1 MVKNMENKR
10 SNTLFI
16 KCIGDNET
24 ILFAGHEL
32 AKYIQKMDTSKT
44 VLVEI
49 TQACEYKE
57 ETTIWLGLNE
67 HITVHGLNIEIKDS
81 LTDCIYI
88 DIMQSAGIILGVNP
102 RSVLLGVY
110 QFLTQAGCR
119 WIRPGEDGEIIPEK
133 CFEGIEVHSEKE
145 ASYKH
150 RGVCIEGANSLE
162 NVLDMVD
169 WLPKIGCNSYFIQ
182 FRESFTFFE
191 RWYTHK
197 YNPFMEQGKFTIEN
211 ARALVEIIIK
221 EIKKRGLVYH
231 AVGHGWTCEP
241 FGLEG
246 TGWDPKEYDLSP
258 EITKNFALV
267 NGKREVWQGIPINTN
282 LCYSDDAV
290 RDIVIKDIV
299 GYLEKHKEVDL
310 LHFWLADGFNNHCEC
325 ENCVKFSPSDIY
337 VKMLNELDKQL
348 SEKGINTK
356 IVFLIYF
363 ELLWPPQTE
372 KIQNEDRFILM
383 FAPISRTYSQ
393 PYATEVEMG
402 ELPPYIRNNITLP
415 KGIEENM
422 SFLYAWEKQFKGDSF
437 DFDYHLYYDHY
448 NDPGNYAVSKILY
461 TDIKNL
467 KSMGLNGLISC
478 QVQRVFLPTAFP
490 TYVIGKTLWDDSIEF
505 EELAK
510 DYFIHAFGE
519 DGMLCKE
526 YLSQLS
532 AAFNPPYMRDEI
544 EQISKE
550 AAEEFSKIPDI
561 IQEFSEIIKKN
572 LHHQEENIAKSWS
585 YMEYHSKICR
595 MLASILACKAKDD
608 KEKMLNQWALLK
620 EYVLKNEA
628 DFQEAFDVQMF
639 ISTLNSKF
647 E

>member
-1 MVKNMENKR
+1 MNKV
-10 SNTLFI
+10 FI
-16 KCIGDNET
+16 RCVGDNKT
-24 ILFAGHEL
+24 IIFAGHEL
-32 AKYIQKMDTSKT
+32 SKYIKKMDKSKT

-49 TQACEYKE
+49 SQACEYRNE
-57 ETTIWLGLNE
+57 ENTIWLGLDK
-67 HITVHGLNIEIKDS
+67 HFIIQDLHTEIQEG
-81 LTDCIYI
+81 LTDCIHI
-88 DIMQSAGIILGVNP
+88 DIKQSSGIISGVNP

-119 WIRPGEDGEIIPEK
+119 WIRPRESGEIIPEK
-133 CFEGIEVHSEKE
+133 CFRDIEVHISKE
-145 ASYKH
+145 ASFKH

-162 NVLDMVD
+162 NVLDMID

-182 FRESFTFFE
+182 FREAFTFFE

-197 YNPFMEQGKFTIEN
+197 YNPYMESGKFTIED
-211 ARALVEIIIK
+211 ARSLVEIVKK
-221 EIKKRGLVYH
+221 EISKRGLIYH

-246 TGWDPKEYDLSP
+246 TGWDPKEYDLGP

-282 LCYSDDAV
+282 LCYSNAAV
-290 RDIVIKDIV
+290 REIMIQDIVS
-299 GYLEKHKEVDL
+299 YLEKHKEVDL
-310 LHFWLADGFNNHCEC
+310 LHFWLADGYNNHCEC
-325 ENCVKFSPSDIY
+325 ENCVKIAPSDIY
-337 VKMLNELDKQL
+337 VKMLNELDQHL
-348 SEKGINTK
+348 SEKGIKTK

-393 PYATEVEMG
+393 PYSTKGTMG
-402 ELPPYIRNNITLP
+402 VLPPYIRNHITLP
-415 KGIEENM
+415 KSIEENM
-422 SFLYAWEKQFKGDSF
+422 SFLLAWKKQFKGDSF

-448 NDPGNYAVSKILY
+448 NDPANYSISKILH
-461 TDIKNL
+461 TDIVSL

-478 QVQRVFLPTAFP
+478 QVQRAFFPAAFP
-490 TYVIGKTLWDDSIEF
+490 TYVMGKTLWDDTLQF

-510 DYFIHAFGE
+510 DYFMHTFGV

-532 AAFNPPYMRDEI
+532 VAFNPPYMRNET
-544 EQISKE
+544 EQINKE
-550 AAEEFSKIPDI
+550 AAEGFSKIPDMIQAFSKI
-561 IQEFSEIIKKN
+561 IVKN
-572 LHHQEENIAKSWS
+572 LQHEDKCISKSWR
-585 YMEYHSKICR
+585 YLEYHSNICCQ
-595 MLASILACKAKDD
+595 LASVLVCKANGDN
-608 KEKMLNQWALLK
+608 EKMRKLWFSLK

-628 DFQEAFDVQMF
+628 CFQEAFDVQMF
-639 ISTLNSKF
+639 ISTLEGKI
-647 E
+647 EK

>member
-1 MVKNMENKR
+1 MGIERRNLV
-10 SNTLFI
+10 LI

-24 ILFAGHEL
+24 IIFAGHEL
-32 AKYIQKMDTSKT
+32 SKYIERMDPGNTAT
-44 VLVEI
+44 VEI
-49 TQACEYKE
+49 SQASEYKKE
-57 ETTIWLGLNE
+57 ENTIWLGLHE
-67 HITVHGLNIEIKDS
+67 DFKIEDFHIEIKDG
-81 LTDCIYI
+81 LTDCIHV
-88 DIMQSAGIILGVNP
+88 DINHASGTISGVNP

-119 WIRPGEDGEIIPEK
+119 WIRAGESGEIIPEK
-133 CFEGIEVHSEKE
+133 CFRDIEVYISKE

-197 YNPFMEQGKFTIEN
+197 YNPFMEPGEFSIEN
-211 ARALVEIIIK
+211 ARSLVEIIKK
-221 EIKKRGLVYH
+221 EISKRGLVYH

-282 LCYSDDAV
+282 LCYSKDEV
-290 RDIVIKDIV
+290 RKIVVNDIA
-299 GYLEKHKEVDL
+299 GYLEKHKEVDI

-325 ENCVKFSPSDIY
+325 ENCAKITPSDIY
-337 VKMLNELDKQL
+337 VKMLNELDQL
-348 SEKGINTK
+348 LTEKGIKTK

-363 ELLWPPQTE
+363 ELLWPPQME

-383 FAPISRTYSQ
+383 FAPITRTYSQ
-393 PYATEVEMG
+393 PFVKKG
-402 ELPPYIRNNITLP
+402 EIGVLPPYIRNKITLA
-415 KGIEENM
+415 KSVEENL
-422 SFLYAWEKQFKGDSF
+422 SFLFAWEKQFKGDSF
-437 DFDYHLYYDHY
+437 DFDYHLYFDHY
-448 NDPGNYAVSKILY
+448 NDPGYYSISKILY

-478 QVQRVFLPTAFP
+478 QVQRAFLPTALP
-490 TYVIGKTLWDDSIEF
+490 MYVMGRTLWDDSLQF
-505 EELAK
+505 EEIAK
-510 DYFIHAFGE
+510 DYFEHAFGE
-519 DGMLCKE
+519 DGLLCKE

-532 AAFNPPYMRDEI
+532 AAFNPPYMRNET
-544 EQISKE
+544 EQISRE
-550 AAEEFSKIPDI
+550 AAEEFSKIPDM
-561 IQEFSEIIKKN
+561 IQSFSKIVIKN
-572 LHHQEENIAKSWS
+572 LQHEDKNISKSWR
-585 YMEYHSKICR
+585 YLEYHSNICCQ
-595 MLASILACKAKDD
+595 LASVLVCKANGDN
-608 KEKMLNQWALLK
+608 EKMLNQWSSLK

-628 DFQEAFDVQMF
+628 HFQEAFDAQMF
-639 ISTLNSKF
+639 ISTMKSKF

>member
-1 MVKNMENKR
+1 METEKL
-10 SNTLFI
+10 NTIFI
-16 KCIGDNET
+16 RCIGNNDT
-24 ILFAGHEL
+24 IIFAGYEL
-32 AKYIQKMDTSKT
+32 SKYIEKMDPSKT
-44 VLVEI
+44 ASVEI
-49 TQACEYKE
+49 SQACEYRKE
-57 ETTIWLGLNE
+57 ENTIWLGLNDDFM
-67 HITVHGLNIEIKDS
+67 IHGFHIEIKDG
-81 LTDCIYI
+81 LTDCIFI
-88 DIMQSAGIILGVNP
+88 DINHSSGIICGVNP

-110 QFLTQAGCR
+110 QFLTQAGGR
-119 WIRPGEDGEIIPEK
+119 WIRPGESGEIIPEK
-133 CFEGIEVHSEKE
+133 CFRDIEVHITKE

-197 YNPFMEQGKFTIEN
+197 YNPFMEPGEFSIEN
-211 ARALVEIIIK
+211 ARALVEIIKK
-221 EIKKRGLVYH
+221 EICKRGMVYH

-246 TGWDPKEYDLSP
+246 TGWDPKEFDLSP

-282 LCYSDDAV
+282 LCYSNDVV
-290 RDIVIKDIV
+290 REIVIHDIA
-299 GYLEKHKEVDL
+299 GYLEKYREVDI

-325 ENCVKFSPSDIY
+325 ENCMKITPSDIY
-337 VKMLNELDKQL
+337 VKMLNELDQLL
-348 SEKGINTK
+348 SEKGIKTK

-383 FAPISRTYSQ
+383 FAPITRTYSQ
-393 PYATEVEMG
+393 PFATKG
-402 ELPPYIRNNITLP
+402 EIGVLPSFTRNKITLATSV
-415 KGIEENM
+415 EENL
-422 SFLYAWEKQFKGDSF
+422 SFLYAWKNQFKGDSF
-437 DFDYHLYYDHY
+437 DFDYHLYFDHY
-448 NDPGNYAVSKILY
+448 NDPAYYSISEILH

-478 QVQRVFLPTAFP
+478 QVQRAFLPTAFP
-490 TYVIGKTLWDDSIEF
+490 MYVMGKTLWEDTLQF
-505 EELAK
+505 EEIAK
-510 DYFIHAFGE
+510 DYFEHAFGE
-519 DGMLCKE
+519 DGLRCKE

-532 AAFNPPYMRDEI
+532 AAFNPPYLRNET
-544 EQISKE
+544 EQISRE
-550 AAEEFSKIPDI
+550 VAEKFSKIPDI
-561 IQEFSEIIKKN
+561 IQSFSEIMIKN
-572 LHHQEENIAKSWS
+572 RQQEDKSISKSWR
-585 YMEYHSKICR
+585 YLEYHTNICCKQ
-595 MLASILACKAKDD
+595 ASILVCKAMGD
-608 KEKMLNQWALLK
+608 KEGMLKQWFSLK

-639 ISTLNSKF
+639 ISAMKSKI